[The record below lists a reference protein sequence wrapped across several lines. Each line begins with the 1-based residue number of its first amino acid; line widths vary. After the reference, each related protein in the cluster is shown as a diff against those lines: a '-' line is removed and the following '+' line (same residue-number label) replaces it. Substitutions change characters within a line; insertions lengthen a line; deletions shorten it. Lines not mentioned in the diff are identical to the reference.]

1 MTRIYFQR
9 ASAGHTSPSGSVV
22 SDIQS
27 SLNALGIGQIA
38 VDGQFGRQT
47 ENGLKAFQ
55 TANGLPVTGKVDE
68 ASWTQLTATA
78 EPSIFQRALQLTAAF
93 EGTGFRT
100 IEGNFDGAGL
110 TWGIIGF
117 TLSNGELGGLLAQ
130 IAAQYPGVFAN
141 AFGSEAGYVL
151 KKTSPATPVSERMAW
166 ADQISRRPNKTG
178 VAEPWFS
185 YFDALGSAIEV
196 QKIQVEAARRRYWD
210 LALKQATDLG
220 MTEELDLALLF
231 DVAVQNGGL
240 GSKGRMKAVKDAFA
254 AQKPKTAED
263 RRRIIAGVVTE
274 SIANKYKED
283 VRTRKFAYVEGAGTI
298 HLADFAFA
306 DWGLIDGATPTS
318 TT

>member
-1 MTRIYFQR
+1 MTRVYFQR
-9 ASAGHTSPSGSVV
+9 ASSGHTSPSGSVV

-47 ENGLKAFQ
+47 ETGLRAFQ
-55 TANGLPVTGKVDE
+55 TANGLPVTGKVDDVT
-68 ASWTQLTATA
+68 WTELTATA

-93 EGTGFRT
+93 EGTGFRR

-117 TLSNGELGGLLAQ
+117 TLANGELGGLLAQ
-130 IAAQYPGVFAN
+130 IARQYPGVFAN
-141 AFGSEAGYVL
+141 AFGSEASFVL
-151 KKTSPATPVSERMAW
+151 KKTSPSTPAAERMAW
-166 ADQISRRPNKTG
+166 AEQISRRPTKTG

-185 YFDALGSAIEV
+185 YFDTLGSAIEV
-196 QKIQVEAARRRYWD
+196 QKIQVEAARKRYWD

-240 GSKGRMKAVKDAFA
+240 GSKGRLKAVKDAFA
-254 AQKPKTAED
+254 AQKPETAKD
-263 RRRIIAGVVTE
+263 RRRIVADAVTA
-274 SIANKYKED
+274 SITSKYKED
-283 VRTRKFAYVEGAGTI
+283 VRRRKFAYVDGTGTI
-298 HLADFAFA
+298 HDADFAFA
-306 DWGLIDGATPTS
+306 DWGLIDGVVPTATT
-318 TT
+318 